1 VNVQGHP
8 ALGAELLSVVAR
20 INRMATRRADLPV
33 PYAQARL
40 LAQIEESGPSRVCDL
55 ATADHCSQPTMT
67 AHVQR
72 LESGG
77 WARRRPDP
85 SDARAVLVDITPA
98 GRAVLEDIR
107 TRRARVVAP
116 DLDRLTAA
124 ERATLA
130 EAVKILQRVVTAAG
144 PTHTPEQE

>member
-1 VNVQGHP
+1 
-8 ALGAELLSVVAR
+8 
-20 INRMATRRADLPV
+20 
-33 PYAQARL
+33 
-40 LAQIEESGPSRVCDL
+40 
-55 ATADHCSQPTMT
+55 MT

-144 PTHTPEQE
+144 STHTP